1 MSKTIYIISGCN
13 GAGKTTASYTI
24 LPEILDSKEFVN
36 ADEIAKGISPFQPE
50 KAAFEAGR
58 IMINRIDD
66 LMEGQSNFAFETT
79 LATKSYKH
87 KIIKAKQYGFR
98 VVLLF
103 FWLNS
108 DELAKE
114 RVRTRVLD
122 GGHNIPNNVIE
133 RRYFSGLKNLF
144 SIYFDLVNE
153 LFIFDNSNGKQ
164 KLIAESTTKKGLKIY
179 DTAIYNQIKI
189 QAK

>member
-1 MSKTIYIISGCN
+1 M
-13 GAGKTTASYTI
+13 
-24 LPEILDSKEFVN
+24 
-36 ADEIAKGISPFQPE
+36 
-50 KAAFEAGR
+50 
-58 IMINRIDD
+58 
-66 LMEGQSNFAFETT
+66 
-79 LATKSYKH
+79 
-87 KIIKAKQYGFR
+87 
-98 VVLLF
+98 
-103 FWLNS
+103 
-108 DELAKE
+108 
-114 RVRTRVLD
+114 
-122 GGHNIPNNVIE
+122 IE